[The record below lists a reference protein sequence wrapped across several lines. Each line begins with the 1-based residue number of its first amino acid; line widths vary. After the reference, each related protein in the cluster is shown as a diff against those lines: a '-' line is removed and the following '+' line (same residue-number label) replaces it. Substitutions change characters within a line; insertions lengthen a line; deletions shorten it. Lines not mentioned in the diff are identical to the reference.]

1 MPTRV
6 TALILITMTALPAVT
21 AAAQDVTGADA
32 ASRDSALHLLNR
44 AAWGPRPGDVERL
57 LAMGIDAW
65 LTSQLAPEGL
75 ADGAAEAFVRQYAVL
90 RQSTAELG
98 RMLAEQQQARAR
110 RQMVGD
116 SQPPPPPDRA
126 SGLARANLELQ
137 QAAVAR
143 AILSERQLYEVLVDV
158 WTNHFNVFMAK
169 GLDRVLMADYI
180 RSAIRPNALGR
191 FEDLLV
197 ATARHPAMLF
207 YLDNAQSVAPGAAPP
222 RRARGRDR
230 REPAQMP
237 RGLNENYARELLEL
251 HTLGVDGGYSQADVV
266 AVARILTGW
275 SIRRRGGGATFAY
288 MDWAHDRGAK
298 TVMDREFPAGRGEDE
313 GRALL
318 RWLANHPQTMRHVS
332 ARLCARFV
340 ADDPPDGCVDA
351 AVHAWRDSRGDLRAV
366 VGAILR
372 SPEFW
377 APEHRAA
384 KLKTPLEFLV
394 SAARALDARPDT
406 TLALAVA
413 LRRLDQPLYLYS
425 APTGYPERMES
436 WVSSDALFERFNM
449 ALAIASGRA
458 PGLVVNLE
466 AVVPATSVA
475 ALPGAIERVMLHG
488 RAGPA
493 TRETLERE
501 AAGLPPAD
509 ARRLLVGLALG
520 SPEFQRQ

>member
-1 MPTRV
+1 
-6 TALILITMTALPAVT
+6 MTALGLLALTLLPVPR
-21 AAAQDVTGADA
+21 AAAQGAARPDA
-32 ASRDSALHLLNR
+32 ARRDSALHLLNR
-44 AAWGPRPGDVERL
+44 AAWGPRPGDVDRV
-57 LAMGIDAW
+57 LAMGMDAW
-65 LTSQLAPEGL
+65 ISAQLEPERL
-75 ADGAAEAFVRQYAVL
+75 ADGHTEAFVRRYAVL
-90 RQSTAELG
+90 RQSTPELG
-98 RMLAEQQQARAR
+98 RLFAEQQRQARAR
-110 RQMVGD
+110 QRMAGD
-116 SQPPPPPDRA
+116 SQPAPPPDRA

-158 WTNHFNVFMAK
+158 WTNHFNVFMGK
-169 GLDRVLMADYI
+169 GLDRVLTADYI
-180 RSAIRPNALGR
+180 RSAIRPYALGR
-191 FEDLLV
+191 FEDLLL

-207 YLDNAQSVAPGAAPP
+207 YLDNAQSVAPGATPP
-222 RRARGRDR
+222 RRARGRSGPA
-230 REPAQMP
+230 PAQRP

-251 HTLGVDGGYSQADVV
+251 HTLGVDGGYTQADVV

-275 SIRRRGGGATFAY
+275 SIRRNGGGATFAF

-298 TVMDREFPAGRGEDE
+298 TVMGREFPAGRGEDE
-313 GRALL
+313 GRELL
-318 RWLANHPQTMRHVS
+318 RWLAGHPQTMRHVS
-332 ARLCARFV
+332 TRLCARLV

-351 AVHAWRDSRGDLRAV
+351 GVHAWRSSGGDLRAV

-406 TLALAVA
+406 TLALALA

-458 PGLVVNLE
+458 PGLDLDLD
-466 AVVPATSVA
+466 AVVA
-475 ALPGAIERVMLHG
+475 ALPAAALAAEVDRVILHG

-493 TRETLERE
+493 TRETLARE
-501 AAGLPPAD
+501 AADLAPAD